1 MSFINKFK
9 DFMGIGE
16 EDFEDDFEENGQ
28 QPEET
33 DDDPFGSFAVQPE
46 YRGGKTEPAENTTA
60 PRRDNKVVNMGIVAA
75 MLIMV
80 KLQEMLRMT
89 VEPLPLLC
97 SLIMVDG
104 LMLHLKKKA

>member
-33 DDDPFGSFAVQPE
+33 DDDPDSE
-46 YRGGKTEPAENTTA
+46 
-60 PRRDNKVVNMGIVAA
+60 I
-75 MLIMV
+75 
-80 KLQEMLRMT
+80 
-89 VEPLPLLC
+89 
-97 SLIMVDG
+97 
-104 LMLHLKKKA
+104 